1 MKAYYNSWDEN
12 FKRPFGAVKI
22 NQTITWRIIVDD
34 PNVQV
39 YLQLARVGDQEVA
52 NPMQQHDGSTWEYQL
67 ALIKPGLYYYY
78 FEIHHQEKTIWAGRN
93 DLGQITLTDDYAQLQ
108 KFQLTCY
115 QFENPT
121 PDWYC
126 HGVAYQIFPD
136 RFFNGHPHKE
146 ITGRK
151 PNSFLYATEQ
161 DQPYYIKNSDGE
173 IVRWDFYGGNIA
185 GIQAKIPYLKSL
197 GVTIL
202 YLNPI
207 FAATSNHRYDTN
219 DFFTIDPML
228 GSEDEFKNLV
238 TSPHQNG
245 THLILDGVFNHVGED
260 SIYFNAHQ
268 LYGPN
273 TGASQNQ
280 HSPFYSWFKFTHY
293 PDKYASWWGVS
304 NLPEVNKADPS
315 YQDFIYG
322 NQGVLHK
329 WDQLGVDGWRLD
341 VADELPMAFLRQ
353 LRHREKIEGNQVL
366 IGEVWEDASNK
377 YVGNELRT
385 YPNGDN
391 LSGTMNYPVRNFIT
405 NYLRQIDVT
414 KTVTDYLGLI
424 ENYPCDFMQNCL
436 NNIGTHDTIRIKTAL
451 NNDEQLVQIAF
462 AMLFMLPGVPCL
474 YYGDEAGLVGAKDPD
489 NRRFFPWDQINQTIQ
504 ATVKNWI
511 KRRRQEDL
519 LVTGE
524 IGLAYDEQGHL
535 MIVRYQD
542 HQAVLL
548 LINPSKCPWTVNPH
562 QLTHLHL
569 PATICDQLG
578 HFLKEKQVAGK
589 QSQFIKL

>member
-12 FKRPFGAVKI
+12 FKQPFGAVKI

-34 PNVQV
+34 PKVQV

-67 ALIKPGLYYYY
+67 SLIKPGLYYYY
-78 FEIHHQEKTIWAGRN
+78 FEIHHQGKTIWAGHN
-93 DLGQITLTDDYAQLQ
+93 DLGQIALTDDYDQLQ

-121 PDWYC
+121 PDWYR
-126 HGVAYQIFPD
+126 HGIAYQIFPD

-185 GIQAKIPYLKSL
+185 GIQTKIPYLKSL

-228 GSEDEFKNLV
+228 GSEAEFKELV
-238 TSPHQNG
+238 TSLHQNG
-245 THLILDGVFNHVGED
+245 IHLILDGVFNHVGED

-280 HSPFYSWFKFTHY
+280 HSPYYSWFKFTHY

-341 VADELPMAFLRQ
+341 VADELPMDFLRQ
-353 LRHREKIEGNQVL
+353 LRHRERIEGNQVL

-391 LSGTMNYPVRNFIT
+391 LSGTMNYPVRSFIT
-405 NYLRQIDVT
+405 NYLCQPDAT
-414 KTVTDYLGLI
+414 KTMTDYLALI
-424 ENYPCDFMQNCL
+424 ENYPREFMENCL
-436 NNIGTHDTIRIKTAL
+436 NNIGTHDTIRIKAAL
-451 NNDEQLVQIAF
+451 NDDEQLVQIAF

-504 ATVKNWI
+504 ATVKCWI
-511 KRRRQEDL
+511 KRRQLDVL
-519 LVTGE
+519 LVTGD
-524 IGLAYDEQGHL
+524 IGLAYDKQGHL
-535 MIVRYQD
+535 IIIRYQD
-542 HQAVLL
+542 HQADLL
-548 LINPSKCPWTVNPH
+548 LINPLECSWTVDPH
-562 QLTHLHL
+562 QLTYLHL

-578 HFLKEKQVAGK
+578 HFLMEKQVAEK